1 MSDTFDVRFGFRA
14 EATGKM
20 RNEVRVTATVPA
32 SGGTYEIATDEGPM
46 YGGDDASAPTPLH
59 DFVAALAGCLMTQV
73 RAFAPRLGVPLDALV
88 VEGTASWLATVTADS
103 LIGPSQSRS
112 SLTCTSTALPRRR
125 TSGHLLRRRSA
136 GASWSRR
143 LPEASRCGTTPITG
157 S

>member
-20 RNEVRVTATVPA
+20 RNEVRVTSTVPA
-32 SGGTYEIATDEGPM
+32 ASGTYEIATDESPM
-46 YGGDDASAPTPLH
+46 FGGDASAPTPLH
-59 DFVAALAGCLMTQV
+59 YFVAALAGCLMTQV

-143 LPEASRCGTTPITG
+143 LPKASRGGTTSTMG